1 MKRFLFLFAG
11 GALILMSAQ
20 VALGLGTHPEEFAS
34 LSYLLTAVVALVGG
48 TAVLS
53 SGMLGL
59 AEVYGRAAGQLAP
72 LLAQK
77 RLDPE
82 LEIEVRDAEALA
94 ARNRGF
100 WVAYTRS
107 GLAVCLFVGGLL
119 LVTVLFWRQG
129 HLTYLAGLTAGLAIL
144 GIASL
149 VLGGRSLAMVA
160 RTHREVSH
168 SAEVAAAQPEPP
180 ALLPRPPETRVKWVR
195 RPRGTPYPRTLEP
208 QRPDRPPRR

>member
-11 GALILMSAQ
+11 GALSLMSAQ

-34 LSYLLTAVVALVGG
+34 LTYLLTAVVALVGG

-53 SGMLGL
+53 TGMLGL
-59 AEVYGRAAGQLAP
+59 AEGYDRAAGELAP

-77 RLDPE
+77 YLDPE
-82 LEIEVRDAEALA
+82 LEIEVRDGEALA

-129 HLTYLAGLTAGLAIL
+129 YLTYLAGLTAGLAIL
-144 GIASL
+144 GIAAL
-149 VLGGRSLAMVA
+149 VIGGRSLAVVV
-160 RTHREVSH
+160 RTHREVSR
-168 SAEVAAAQPEPP
+168 SAEVAAAQPDPP
-180 ALLPRPPETRVKWVR
+180 AVLPRPPETRVKWVR
-195 RPRGTPYPRTLEP
+195 RSRGAPYPRTLEP
-208 QRPDRPPRR
+208 QRPDRSPRR